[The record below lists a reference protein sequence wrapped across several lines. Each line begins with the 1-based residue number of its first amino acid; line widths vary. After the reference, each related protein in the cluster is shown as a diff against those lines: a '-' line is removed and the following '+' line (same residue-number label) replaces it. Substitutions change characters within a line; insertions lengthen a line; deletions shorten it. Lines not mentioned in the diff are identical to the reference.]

1 MPKHQHQS
9 HPDIVKRLRR
19 VEGQIRSIAA
29 MIEDGRS
36 CVDVAQQLAAATS
49 ALSGAKDHFIR
60 DHIDHCL
67 VSAAGNTGR
76 TQLNELKA
84 ITKFL

>member
-29 MIEDGRS
+29 MIEDGRG

-49 ALSGAKDHFIR
+49 ALSGAKDKFIR
-60 DHIDHCL
+60 DHVDHCL
-67 VSAAGNTGR
+67 VGAAGSSSRG
-76 TQLNELKA
+76 QLDELKA

>member
-1 MPKHQHQS
+1 MPKHEHKS
-9 HPDIVKRLRR
+9 HPDIVKRLHR

-67 VSAAGNTGR
+67 VTAAGKSGR
-76 TQLNELKA
+76 AQLDELKA

>member
-1 MPKHQHQS
+1 MPKHQHKS

-19 VEGQIRSIAA
+19 VEGQVRSIAQ
-29 MIEDGRS
+29 MIEDGRG
-36 CVDVAQQLAAATS
+36 CLDVAQQLAAATS
-49 ALSGAKDHFIR
+49 ALTGAKDHFIR

-67 VSAAGNTGR
+67 VTAAGSTSRNE
-76 TQLNELKA
+76 LNELKA